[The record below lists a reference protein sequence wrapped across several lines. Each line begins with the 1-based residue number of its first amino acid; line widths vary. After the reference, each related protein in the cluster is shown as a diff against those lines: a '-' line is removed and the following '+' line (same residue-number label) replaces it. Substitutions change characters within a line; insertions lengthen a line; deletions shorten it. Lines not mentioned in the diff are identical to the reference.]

1 MYFNLRRVGV
11 QGEISK
17 MRRRATTRARLV
29 NAKVVEIIILYLII
43 DTAMSGPPPQNH
55 LITREKQTLLRLSN
69 LSLGDMLFRFF
80 STLGYWFITFTCNRL
95 NHACAAVTSLFIG
108 LSHSEDW
115 PHLNGPISACYTA
128 LGFWGSLKFLCRQR
142 DFH

>member
-55 LITREKQTLLRLSN
+55 LITREKQ
-69 LSLGDMLFRFF
+69 RF
-80 STLGYWFITFTCNRL
+80 
-95 NHACAAVTSLFIG
+95 
-108 LSHSEDW
+108 
-115 PHLNGPISACYTA
+115 
-128 LGFWGSLKFLCRQR
+128 
-142 DFH
+142 

>member
-11 QGEISK
+11 RGEISK

-29 NAKVVEIIILYLII
+29 NAKVVEIIILYLIM
-43 DTAMSGPPPQNH
+43 DAAMSGPPPQNH

-80 STLGYWFITFTCNRL
+80 STHGYWFITFICNRL

-108 LSHSEDW
+108 LSIQKT
-115 PHLNGPISACYTA
+115 GRISTGQQAPV
-128 LGFWGSLKFLCRQR
+128 SLFVVSGG
-142 DFH
+142 